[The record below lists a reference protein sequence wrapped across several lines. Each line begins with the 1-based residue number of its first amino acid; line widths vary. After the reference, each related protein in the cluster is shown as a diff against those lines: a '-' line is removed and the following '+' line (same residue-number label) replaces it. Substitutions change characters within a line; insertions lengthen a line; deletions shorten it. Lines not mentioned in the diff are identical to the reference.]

1 MLRRNLDHFAHNIT
15 QVADSISVHYIHN
28 HQHCILYRTRNQY
41 YKAWIALFLAYSCYG
56 RTSHVLVTDPRFIS
70 YKGNNIPVIIRA
82 FIHLT
87 VSMDSPSAMIV
98 MSNIQR

>member
-41 YKAWIALFLAYSCYG
+41 YKA
-56 RTSHVLVTDPRFIS
+56 
-70 YKGNNIPVIIRA
+70 
-82 FIHLT
+82 
-87 VSMDSPSAMIV
+87 
-98 MSNIQR
+98 